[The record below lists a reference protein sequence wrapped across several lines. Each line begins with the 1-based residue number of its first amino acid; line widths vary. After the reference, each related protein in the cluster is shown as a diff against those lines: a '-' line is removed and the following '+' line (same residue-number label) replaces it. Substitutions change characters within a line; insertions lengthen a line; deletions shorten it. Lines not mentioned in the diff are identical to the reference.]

1 MILAFLL
8 IVVVDGETLPNSSNW
23 LFANALTCN
32 RAAYYVESGATS
44 PQQRRGSQKGISAYC
59 VPKSVSKNTKLWY

>member
-8 IVVVDGETLPNSSNW
+8 IVMVDGEPLPNSSNW
-23 LFANALTCN
+23 LFANVLTCN
-32 RAAYYVESGATS
+32 QAAHYVESGKTT
-44 PQQRRGSQKGISAYC
+44 PNGKGRNQKNISAYC